1 MKTGSNEE
9 KVSQSENF
17 WDYFGSQIG
26 QVWTKM
32 GLVMRLMYALILVL
46 VVAST
51 YVAVCGL
58 LKLDLLKIV
67 TWGLIATVSGVILWR
82 DLDIGAAIGIAHW
95 RAANHS
101 ASTKMT
107 QK

>member
-17 WDYFGSQIG
+17 WDYFGNQIG

-32 GLVMRLMYALILVL
+32 GLVMRLMYALILML

-58 LKLDLLKIV
+58 LEPDLLKIV

-82 DLDIGAAIGIAHW
+82 DLDISAAIGIAHW
-95 RAANHS
+95 RAASHS